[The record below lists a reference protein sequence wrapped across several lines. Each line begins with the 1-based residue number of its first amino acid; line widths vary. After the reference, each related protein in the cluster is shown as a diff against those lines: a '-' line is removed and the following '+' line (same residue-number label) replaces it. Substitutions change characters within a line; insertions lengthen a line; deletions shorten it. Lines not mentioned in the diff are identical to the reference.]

1 MILCT
6 QAFREIWWKNFY
18 TSDGM
23 IGYKSKK
30 KNPLDKVEFLQQKKL
45 SRPYFQELDPYLDY
59 RRLS

>member
-1 MILCT
+1 
-6 QAFREIWWKNFY
+6 
-18 TSDGM
+18 M